1 MQTLGEIVVL
11 GLSSGAI
18 YALLA
23 IGLVLVYQTTR
34 VLNFAQAEAGT
45 LAMYLSWWLHETT
58 GAPGWLTALFGITV
72 LIVVGLVFERVVVR
86 PMLDG
91 PRLSLTVAT
100 LGLMSILGFL
110 PVAFWRFSPRF
121 PPDLI
126 DGTVEAAGIVIS
138 AVQLLALAGAA
149 LLAIALWVLLRKTTL
164 GLGMLAAAED
174 PSTLRLMGVRLS
186 RISAFTWTS
195 AFALGA
201 LAGILT
207 ISAIPQF
214 QPFTMTTWFVRGLAA
229 ALLGGLTSLPGAV
242 VGGIAV
248 GLLEAAIREV
258 DALPFV
264 SGTPAGLAEFSLM
277 LLVLAVLVFRPRG
290 LLGKE
295 AAA

>member
-1 MQTLGEIVVL
+1 VRTLGEIIVL

-45 LAMYLSWWLHETT
+45 LAMYLSWWLNETT
-58 GAPGWLTALFGITV
+58 GLPGWATAVFGIAV
-72 LIVVGLVFERVVVR
+72 LIVVGLIFERTVVR
-86 PMLDG
+86 PMMDG

-110 PVAFWRFSPRF
+110 PIVFWRFSPRF

-126 DGTVEAAGIVIS
+126 RGSFTVAGIVIS
-138 AVQLLALAGAA
+138 AVQVVALAGAA
-149 LLAIALWVLLRKTTL
+149 LLAVALWVLLRRTTL

-242 VGGIAV
+242 VGGVTV
-248 GLLEAAIREV
+248 GLIEAAVRKV
-258 DALPFV
+258 DTLPFID
-264 SGTPAGLAEFSLM
+264 SAPPGLAEFTLM
-277 LLVLAVLVFRPRG
+277 LLVLAVLVLRPGG
-290 LLGKE
+290 LAGKE
-295 AAA
+295 VSG

>member
-1 MQTLGEIVVL
+1 MRTLGEIVVL

-45 LAMYLSWWLHETT
+45 FAMYLSWWLHDTT
-58 GAPGWLTALFGITV
+58 GLPGWATAVFGIAA
-72 LIVVGLVFERVVVR
+72 LIVVGLVFERFVVR

-100 LGLMSILGFL
+100 LGLMSIMGFL
-110 PVAFWRFSPRF
+110 PIVFWRVSPRF
-121 PPDLI
+121 PPDLV
-126 DGTVEAAGIVIS
+126 DGSITVAGVVIS
-138 AVQLLALAGAA
+138 AVQVLALAAA
-149 LLAIALWVLLRKTTL
+149 AMLAIALWLLLRRTTL

-242 VGGIAV
+242 IGGVSV
-248 GLLEAAIREV
+248 GLIEAAIRQA
-258 DALPFV
+258 DTLPFV
-264 SGTPAGLAEFSLM
+264 DRTPPGLAEFVLM
-277 LLVLAVLVFRPRG
+277 LLVLAVLVLRPRG
-290 LLGKE
+290 MMGKE